1 MNPFL
6 PEPLFALMLLFLT
19 GLGAGSG
26 VTNSVT
32 EKDAIT
38 PGHYDL
44 YVDSTGGARFGQVSR
59 LPEEAFRQLPDKRK
73 MTEPGLHYWLRFKI
87 RNHSAHALVLETPR
101 EYRTAELYVPS
112 ASGYRKSVF
121 DIYRPWGENEY
132 IFNNPSFALPG
143 ILPEGYFYLHLR
155 SDVRIGLGFWLFE
168 SRLAHNKAVKKLTQ
182 VFLVSGVLLLAILYT
197 LVFLIRLRDRA
208 FFYYLLYLVS
218 LLAFTLTL
226 VGATLPLLRHFTYDF
241 YFITIPYAGIT
252 VSLLLYVD
260 QSLLLKRHLPGLHRL
275 LLGVV
280 AFRVLVLLVAI
291 AADLVILHQPFVDY
305 LCLFPGYLAALVC
318 VRKRFSHARL
328 LFVSLTILL
337 VAYTIRTVFKA
348 YIPVSLFDHGQDN
361 ELLFYLFSILEV
373 ILLSFTLTERYLFL
387 RKEKEQSQ
395 REIIQYQQRM
405 LEESREKER
414 LKEMLNQEL
423 ETLVDQRTAELQQA
437 SEQLHQQARVITEMN
452 KMLQEDNGKLSQQLV
467 LVNKAR
473 LLEHNMSYEAFSN
486 LFPDDDRCLDFVAGL
501 KWQTG
506 FTCRKCGYKKFYEGT
521 RPHARQCK
529 LCRYLESATA
539 NTLFENVKF
548 SLQKALY
555 ILYYAYTT
563 PGPNIHKLS
572 QEIEIR
578 EGTCHNFY
586 KKIEQKLQQIKP
598 SLRATMNWTQ
608 FILAAPGK
616 AQRTGADE
624 S

>member
-1 MNPFL
+1 MNQFL
-6 PEPLFALMLLFLT
+6 HGPLLALLLLFTTGPEAGT
-19 GLGAGSG
+19 GLTNR
-26 VTNSVT
+26 VTAA
-32 EKDAIT
+32 DAMT

-44 YVDSTGGARFGQVSR
+44 YVDSTGGAGFGQVLR
-59 LPEEAFRQLPDKRK
+59 LPEGAFRQLPDKRK

-87 RNHSAHALVLETPR
+87 DNRSGNALVLETPR
-101 EYRTAELYVPS
+101 EYRTAELYVP
-112 ASGYRKSVF
+112 AGTGYRKSVF
-121 DIYRPWGENEY
+121 DIYRPWGENAY

-143 ILPEGYFYLHLR
+143 TIPEGYFYLHLR

-168 SRLAHNKAVKKLTQ
+168 TSLAHNKAVKKLTQ
-182 VFLVSGVLLLAILYT
+182 VFMVSGVLLLAIIYT
-197 LVFLIRLRDRA
+197 LVFLVRLRDRA

-218 LLAFTLTL
+218 LLAFTLTQ
-226 VGATLPLLRHFTYDF
+226 VGATLPLLKHFTFDF

-260 QSLLLKRHLPGLHRL
+260 QSLLLKRHLPGFHRL

-280 AFRVLVLLVAI
+280 ALRVGVLGVGI
-291 AADLVILHQPFVDY
+291 AADLAILHQPYVDY

-328 LFVSLTILL
+328 LFISLTILL

-348 YIPVSLFDHGQDN
+348 YIPMSLFEHNQDN
-361 ELLFYLFSILEV
+361 EVFFYLFSILEV

-414 LKEMLNQEL
+414 LKETLNQEL

-437 SEQLHQQARVITEMN
+437 SEQLRQQAQVITEMN
-452 KMLQEDNGKLSQQLV
+452 QMLREDNGKLSQQLV

-521 RPHARQCK
+521 RPHSRQCK
-529 LCRYLESATA
+529 LCRYSESATA
-539 NTLFENVKF
+539 STLFENVKF

-563 PGPNIHKLS
+563 PSPNIHKLS

-578 EGTCHNFY
+578 EGTCHSFH

-608 FILAAPGK
+608 FILATPGK
-616 AQRTGADE
+616 AQRTNADE
-624 S
+624 N

>member
-1 MNPFL
+1 MNLFL
-6 PEPLFALMLLFLT
+6 QGPLFAFMLLLMT
-19 GLGAGSG
+19 GPGAGTG
-26 VTNSVT
+26 VINPVT
-32 EKDAIT
+32 ERDAMI

-44 YVDSTGGARFGQVSR
+44 YVDSTGRAEFAQVNR
-59 LPEEAFRQLPDKRK
+59 LPEVAFRQLPDKRK
-73 MTEPGLHYWLRFKI
+73 MTEPGVHYWLRFKI
-87 RNHSAHALVLETPR
+87 KNLSGNALVLETPR

-112 ASGYRKSVF
+112 AEGYHKSVF
-121 DIYRPWGENEY
+121 DIYRPWGENGY
-132 IFNNPSFALPG
+132 IYNNPSFALPG
-143 ILPEGYFYLHLR
+143 TVPEGYFYLHL
-155 SDVRIGLGFWLFE
+155 SSEVRIGLGFWLFE
-168 SRLAHNKAVKKLTQ
+168 SSLAHNKAVKKLTQ
-182 VFLVSGVLLLAILYT
+182 VFLVSGVLLLAIIYT

-218 LLAFTLTL
+218 LLTFTLTQ
-226 VGATLPLLRHFTYDF
+226 VGATLPLLKHFTFNF

-260 QSLLLKRHLPGLHRL
+260 QSLLLKRHLPSLHRL

-291 AADLVILHQPFVDY
+291 AADLGILHEPQVDY

-318 VRKRFSHARL
+318 VRKKLAYARL
-328 LFVSLTILL
+328 LFISLTILL

-348 YIPVSLFDHGQDN
+348 YIPISLFDHGQDN
-361 ELLFYLFSILEV
+361 ELFFYLFSILEV

-405 LEESREKER
+405 LVESREKER
-414 LKEMLNQEL
+414 LKETLNQEL

-437 SEQLHQQARVITEMN
+437 SEQLRQQAQVITEMN

-473 LLEHNMSYEAFSN
+473 LLEYNMSYEAFSN
-486 LFPDDDRCLDFVAGL
+486 LFPDEDRCLDFVAGL

-521 RPHARQCK
+521 RPHSRQCK
-529 LCRYLESATA
+529 LCRYSESATA
-539 NTLFENVKF
+539 STLFENVKF

-563 PGPNIHKLS
+563 PSPNIHKLS

-578 EGTCHNFY
+578 EGTCHSFH

-608 FILAAPGK
+608 FILATPGK
-616 AQRTGADE
+616 AQRASADE
-624 S
+624 D

>member
-1 MNPFL
+1 MNQFL
-6 PEPLFALMLLFLT
+6 HGPLFALMLLLVT
-19 GLGAGSG
+19 GPGAGTG
-26 VTNSVT
+26 VTNPIT
-32 EKDAIT
+32 EKAAMT

-44 YVDSTGGARFGQVSR
+44 YVDSTGGAGFAQVSR
-59 LPEEAFRQLPDKRK
+59 LPEGAFRRLPDKRK
-73 MTEPGLHYWLRFKI
+73 MTEPGVHYWLRFKI
-87 RNHSAHALVLETPR
+87 KNLSDNALVLETPR
-101 EYRTAELYVPS
+101 EYRTAELYVP
-112 ASGYRKSVF
+112 AAGGYRKSVF
-121 DIYRPWGENEY
+121 DIYRPWGENDY

-143 ILPEGYFYLHLR
+143 VIPDGYFYLHLR
-155 SDVRIGLGFWLFE
+155 SDIRVGLGFWLFE
-168 SRLAHNKAVKKLTQ
+168 SSLAHNKAVKKFTQ
-182 VFLVSGVLLLAILYT
+182 VFLVSGVLLLAIIYT
-197 LVFLIRLRDRA
+197 LVFLVRLRDRA

-218 LLAFTLTL
+218 LLAFTLTQ
-226 VGATLPLLRHFTYDF
+226 VGATLPLLKHFTFNF

-252 VSLLLYVD
+252 VALLLYVD
-260 QSLLLKRHLPGLHRL
+260 QSLLLKRHLPGFHRL
-275 LLGVV
+275 LLGV
-280 AFRVLVLLVAI
+280 AALRVLVLLAAI
-291 AADLVILHQPFVDY
+291 FGDLMILNGTCIDY
-305 LCLFPGYLAALVC
+305 FCLFPAYLAALVC
-318 VRKRFSHARL
+318 VRKRLSHARL
-328 LFVSLTILL
+328 LFISLTILL
-337 VAYTIRTVFKA
+337 VAYTFRTVFKA
-348 YIPVSLFDHGQDN
+348 YIPISAFDHNQDN
-361 ELLFYLFSILEV
+361 ELFFYLFSVLEV

-414 LKEMLNQEL
+414 LKETLNQEL

-437 SEQLHQQARVITEMN
+437 SEQLRQQAQVITEMN

-473 LLEHNMSYEAFSN
+473 LLEHNMSYEAFSH

-521 RPHARQCK
+521 RPHSRQCK
-529 LCRYLESATA
+529 LCRYSESPTA

-578 EGTCHNFY
+578 EGTCHSFH

-598 SLRATMNWTQ
+598 SLRTTMNWTQ
-608 FILAAPGK
+608 FILVNPGK

-624 S
+624 N

>member
-1 MNPFL
+1 
-6 PEPLFALMLLFLT
+6 MLLLT
-19 GLGAGSG
+19 TGPGAGNG
-26 VTNSVT
+26 VINPVT
-32 EKDAIT
+32 GKDVMI

-44 YVDSTGGARFGQVSR
+44 YVDSTGGAGFSQVSQ
-59 LPEEAFRQLPDKRK
+59 LPEGAFRQLPDKRK
-73 MTEPGLHYWLRFKI
+73 MTEPGVHYWLRFKI
-87 RNHSAHALVLETPR
+87 RNFSDNALVLETPR

-112 ASGYRKSVF
+112 AEGYRKSVF
-121 DIYRPWGENEY
+121 DIYRPWGQNRY

-143 ILPEGYFYLHLR
+143 TVPEGYFYLHL
-155 SDVRIGLGFWLFE
+155 SSEVRIGLGFWLFE
-168 SRLAHNKAVKKLTQ
+168 GSLAHNKSVKKLTQ
-182 VFLVSGVLLLAILYT
+182 VFLVSGVLLLAIIYT

-218 LLAFTLTL
+218 LLAFTLTQ
-226 VGATLPLLRHFTYDF
+226 VGATLPLLKHFTFKF

-252 VSLLLYVD
+252 ISLLLYVD

-280 AFRVLVLLVAI
+280 ALRVLVLGVAI
-291 AADLVILHQPFVDY
+291 AADLDILHQPTVDY

-318 VRKRFSHARL
+318 VRKKFSHARL
-328 LFVSLTILL
+328 LFISLTILL

-361 ELLFYLFSILEV
+361 ELFFYLFSILEV

-414 LKEMLNQEL
+414 LKETLNQEL

-437 SEQLHQQARVITEMN
+437 SEQLRQQAQVITEMN
-452 KMLQEDNGKLSQQLV
+452 KMLREDNGKLSQQLV

-506 FTCRKCGYKKFYEGT
+506 YTCRKCGYKKFYEGT
-521 RPHARQCK
+521 RPHSRQCK
-529 LCRYLESATA
+529 LCRYSESATA

-578 EGTCHNFY
+578 EGTCHSFH

-598 SLRATMNWTQ
+598 SLRTTMNWTQ
-608 FILAAPGK
+608 FILAASGK

-624 S
+624 N